1 MKKFI
6 CFTLAALLVTAA
18 SFAQE
23 YKLAK
28 STGKL
33 IINLPGVSVEGYD
46 GNEIIF
52 TSSERNRED
61 DERAKGLRPISG
73 SGLQDNTG
81 VGINVTEKGT
91 NIEVGAVGKGGEKIK
106 IKVPKGVSI
115 SYSFNKV
122 MHHQTAYFK
131 NIESEIEISALYNK
145 VELEN
150 VTGPLTVKSVYGAVD
165 VKLGQNIKGPI
176 SLVSTYGHVDVALP
190 TTTKANL
197 KMNTSWGE
205 ILASA
210 DFKIDI
216 EKTGDRDMVS
226 YSDNNIKGKLN
237 GGGIDITLSSNY
249 GKVYLRKAN

>member
-6 CFTLAALLVTAA
+6 FTTIAALITTAA
-18 SFAQE
+18 AFAQD
-23 YKLAK
+23 YKVAK

-33 IINLPGVSVEGYD
+33 IINLPGVTVEGYD

-52 TSSERNRED
+52 SSSRMKEED

-73 SGLQDNTG
+73 SGLEDNTG
-81 VGINVTEKGT
+81 IGINVVEKGS
-91 NIEVGAVGKGGEKIK
+91 NVEVNQVGKGDHKIK
-106 IKVPKGVSI
+106 IKVPKGVSV

-122 MHHQTAYFK
+122 MNHTTAHFK
-131 NIESEIEISALYNK
+131 NIESEIEVSALYNK

-150 VTGPLTVKSVYGAVD
+150 TTGPLTIKSVYGSVD
-165 VKLGQNIKGPI
+165 VKFGQNIKGPV
-176 SLVSTYGHVDVALP
+176 SLVSVYGHVDVAMP

-197 KMNTSWGE
+197 KLNTSWGE

-216 EKTGDRDMVS
+216 EKSGDMIK

-237 GGGIDITLSSNY
+237 GGGLDMTLTSNY

>member
-6 CFTLAALLVTAA
+6 FTTIVALIATTAA
-18 SFAQE
+18 FAQD
-23 YKLAK
+23 YKIAK
-28 STGKL
+28 SSGKL

-46 GNEIIF
+46 GNEILF
-52 TSSERNRED
+52 SSSKMKSED

-73 SGLQDNTG
+73 SGLEDNTG
-81 VGINVTEKGT
+81 IGINVTDKGG
-91 NIEVGAVGKGGEKIK
+91 NVEVNPVGKGDNKIK

-122 MHHQTAYFK
+122 MNHSTASFK
-131 NIESEIEISALYNK
+131 NVESEIEVSALYND

-150 VTGPLTVKSVYGAVD
+150 TTGPLTVKSVYGSVE
-165 VKLGQNIKGPI
+165 VKLGQNIKGPVSLI
-176 SLVSTYGHVDVALP
+176 SVYKHVDVAMP
-190 TTTKANL
+190 VTTKANL

-216 EKTGDRDMVS
+216 EKSGDMVK

-237 GGGIDITLSSNY
+237 GGGIDMTLTSNY
-249 GKVYLRKAN
+249 GKVYLRKSN